1 MLGRKPQGGESWHQ
15 AGACS
20 LATAPFIGPMPSMSG
35 TSIILVPHWYWTYLA
50 TLPHTVLCIRSRIAS
65 KVQQQRGFT
74 LEWCTTWPTLGVP
87 ASAVPDLNLTQPQ
100 QRQQHSHM
108 RMRMAGVT
116 PHHMIA
122 HAMTLQPP
130 RRLLQGGLTQYCVGI
145 DAQPTHGQP
154 KHNQHPTAG
163 PEGGLVT
170 PHGQVIQQCL
180 LHTHCLFMEAPS
192 GSLTVYI
199 FNC

>member
-1 MLGRKPQGGESWHQ
+1 MASSWRLPPGNRPLHWPN
-15 AGACS
+15 AISEWDKHYPGAA
-20 LATAPFIGPMPSMSG
+20 LA
-35 TSIILVPHWYWTYLA
+35 LTYLA
-50 TLPHTVLCIRSRIAS
+50 TLPHTVLCIRSRIAF

-74 LEWCTTWPTLGVP
+74 LEWCTTWPTLGGP
-87 ASAVPDLNLTQPQ
+87 ALAVPDLNLTQPQ
-100 QRQQHSHM
+100 QRQQRSHM

-122 HAMTLQPP
+122 HAMTVQPP
-130 RRLLQGGLTQYCVGI
+130 RLLLQGGLTQYCVGI

-154 KHNQHPTAG
+154 KRDQHPTAG

-199 FNC
+199 SNC